1 MKKVLVL
8 LPCLEAAGGI
18 GVLKNLLVIQK
29 ANDWEITVVSKL
41 EGEMRESLEEADI
54 PVMIE
59 AAMESEA
66 FLQDIRNQYDTV
78 FLNTLQMIP
87 LVETLSGKDIPVYWW
102 IHEPSAYFKLY
113 QQMMPPCFW
122 ENIKSNVRVF
132 SAGQLV
138 HDYILDTYGY
148 HSKVLNFGVKDVAG
162 EGISKHRM
170 TREDKISFLLPSFY
184 FDPIK
189 GQDILLKALMQL
201 PQQYLERAE
210 FFFMGH
216 VEEDMIPTYKIIKA
230 LEQQWGN
237 VHYLRPVKHDEMLEI
252 MGEMDCLI
260 APSRED
266 ATNACIVEGMML
278 SKLCICSDRTGVS
291 RYLQDCKSAFV
302 FPSENVEELVKRILI
317 VIDMYGE
324 LTPVAAAGR
333 RIYEQVFSEDV
344 FRKSVSELFG
354 EESAGWTK

>member
-1 MKKVLVL
+1 MKNVLVL

-18 GVLKNLLVIQK
+18 GVLRNLLELQRD
-29 ANDWEITVVSKL
+29 NGWNITIVSRL
-41 EGEMRESLEEADI
+41 EGEMHECLEELGV
-54 PVMIE
+54 PVMVE
-59 AAMESEA
+59 PDMESEE
-66 FLQDIRNQYDTV
+66 FIRDIPNQYNEV
-78 FLNTLQMIP
+78 FVNTLQMIP
-87 LVETLSGKDIPVYWW
+87 FVERLNRENIPVHWW
-102 IHEPSAYFKLY
+102 IHEPPTYFKLY
-113 QQMMPPCFW
+113 QQMISPQFW
-122 ENIKSNVRVF
+122 QQLKRNVRVYA
-132 SAGQLV
+132 AGQLV

-148 HSKVLNFGVKDVAG
+148 DSKVLNFGVKDVAG
-162 EGISKHRM
+162 DAVSEHRI
-170 TREDKISFLLPSFY
+170 TREDKVSFLLPSFY

-189 GQDILLKALMQL
+189 GQDILLKALMQI
-201 PQQYLERAE
+201 PQQYLKRAE

-237 VHYLRPVKHDEMLEI
+237 VHYLLPVKHNEMLEI

-278 SKLCICSDRTGVS
+278 SKLCICSDKTGVS

-302 FPSENVEELVKRILI
+302 FPAENVEELVKRILI

-333 RIYEQVFSEDV
+333 RIYEQVFSEDI
-344 FRKSVSELFG
+344 FRKRVSELFG
-354 EESAGWTK
+354 EKLEKG